1 MQKNLNT
8 NYKKKVFLID
18 IDNTICRT
26 KGSNYSKSVPKK
38 HIIKSIN
45 LLKKKGHYIK
55 IYTARYM
62 NRSNQDAENVN
73 AKYYKKT
80 FSQLVS
86 WNVRFDELI
95 MGKPSSDFIIDD
107 RSFNPLKENFSK
119 FSKNFL

>member
-80 FSQLVS
+80 FNGIDVPDGFSYDSGNNTEWETIESLRELVKIH
-86 WNVRFDELI
+86 VD
-95 MGKPSSDFIIDD
+95 P
-107 RSFNPLKENFSK
+107 NFK
-119 FSKNFL
+119 A

>member
-18 IDNTICRT
+18 IDNTICTT

-62 NRSNQDAENVN
+62 NRSNQDAKNVN

-86 WNVRFDELI
+86 WNVKFDELI

-119 FSKNFL
+119 FF